1 MSASN
6 SSEDPSAYRCMWL
19 FAMFDL
25 PVDTKEHRRE
35 YAQFRKALIKHG
47 FTMLQYSVYA
57 RHGVSE
63 ESIEAVR
70 GRVRG
75 QVPPHGQVRILA
87 VTDHQFG
94 KMEVYYG
101 KKRRPA
107 EDPPAQLML
116 F

>member
-1 MSASN
+1 V
-6 SSEDPSAYRCMWL
+6 PLSAYRIMWL

-25 PVDTKEHRRE
+25 PVETKENRRE
-35 YAQFRKALIKHG
+35 YAQFRKKLLANG

-57 RHGVSE
+57 KHIPSE
-63 ESIEAVR
+63 EAGEALRGVVR
-70 GRVRG
+70 AAL
-75 QVPPHGQVRILA
+75 PPHGQVRVLA

-101 KKRRPA
+101 RKRRA
-107 EDPPAQLML
+107 VEEPPLQISL

>member
-1 MSASN
+1 
-6 SSEDPSAYRCMWL
+6 MWL
-19 FAMFDL
+19 FALFDL
-25 PVDTKEHRRE
+25 PVDTKEHRTE
-35 YAQFRKALIKHG
+35 YVQFRKTLLRHG
-47 FTMLQYSVYA
+47 FVMLQFSVYA

-63 ESIEAVR
+63 ESVDSIR
-70 GRVRG
+70 GRLRAVL
-75 QVPPHGQVRILA
+75 PPHGQVRLLA

-94 KMEVYYG
+94 KMEVYFG

>member
-1 MSASN
+1 ML
-6 SSEDPSAYRCMWL
+6 SSEYRSMWL
-19 FAMFDL
+19 FALFDL
-25 PVDTKEHRRE
+25 PVDDKDRRRE
-35 YAQFRKALIKHG
+35 YVQFRKALLKEG

-70 GRVRG
+70 GRVRAAI
-75 QVPPHGQVRILA
+75 PPHGQIRLIA

-94 KMEVYYG
+94 KMEVFFG
-101 KKRRPA
+101 KKRVRV
-107 EDPPAQLML
+107 EDPPSQLVL

>member
-1 MSASN
+1 
-6 SSEDPSAYRCMWL
+6 MWL
-19 FAMFDL
+19 FALFDL
-25 PVDTKEHRRE
+25 PMDTKEQRRE
-35 YAQFRKALIKHG
+35 YSQFRKALLREA

-57 RHGVSE
+57 RHGAGE
-63 ESIEAVR
+63 EALAAVR
-70 GRVRG
+70 GRVRAAL
-75 QVPPHGQVRILA
+75 PPHGQVRLVA

-94 KMEVYYG
+94 KMEVYFG